1 MIRFLLS
8 LYALLAFAGCATTTS
23 HIVERPLYSV
33 WSPQW
38 KVTLSSSATSIEP
51 DTDFLAGLTLL
62 NDSKKPAQVP
72 IDMEAFFSFGIQS
85 QPSSELL
92 AGRAIVTW
100 LYEPPAVETMVR
112 CRELAPGES
121 VSFTRREVSPHHP
134 GRYELVTNW
143 SAVSPLAFEVAKKK
157 LNQASEPTAPS
168 GRGSL

>member
-8 LYALLAFAGCATTTS
+8 LYALLAFAGCATTTN
-23 HIVERPLYSV
+23 HIVERPFYSV

-38 KVTLSSSATSIEP
+38 RVTLSSSPTSIEP
-51 DTDFLAGLTLL
+51 DTAFLAGLTLF
-62 NDSKKPAQVP
+62 NDSKKPSQVP

-92 AGRAIVTW
+92 AGRAIVTC

-121 VSFTRREVSPHHP
+121 VSFTRREVSPHSP

-143 SAVSPLAFEVAKKK
+143 SAVAPIAFEVAKKK
-157 LNQASEPTAPS
+157 KPNQSPEPAP
-168 GRGSL
+168 GVVH